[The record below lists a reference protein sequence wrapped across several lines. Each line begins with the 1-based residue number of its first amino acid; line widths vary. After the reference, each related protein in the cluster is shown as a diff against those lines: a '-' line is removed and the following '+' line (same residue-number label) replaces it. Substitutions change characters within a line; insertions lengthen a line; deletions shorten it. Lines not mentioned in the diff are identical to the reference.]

1 MESPREVHYG
11 VGVRAFLKGLLL
23 ALALPPFPLGFLAP
37 LLLVPLLKGG
47 FREGFWAGVG
57 FWGLHLFWLP
67 QSFAENFG
75 PWGAVPFLPLVLAKA
90 LSWGLL
96 FALTPN
102 VPMRIGGWVL
112 VEWLSEQGEL
122 AFPWGPLGS
131 ALVEAPG
138 RVLAAWG
145 GVYLL
150 SLLVLLFAWG
160 LRARRLWVLL
170 PWALLW
176 LLPLPPA
183 KPEAKA
189 LLVQGNI
196 NPLRKFQGELDEAV
210 YLRLTEA
217 GLRAYPEADLVVW
230 PETAVW
236 AIPSGVDRLLGP
248 RPLLTGLNLFGPNRA
263 VLYRE
268 GRVLAHY
275 DKTRLVP
282 FGERFP
288 FREALGG
295 VYAFFFRA
303 MGLGELADRVPGEKV
318 APLGPYGVLICYE
331 SAFPAVAR
339 ALAREGARVLVL
351 LTNDAW
357 FGPSYGGRQHFAL
370 GRLRAVETGRWLL
383 RAGNDG
389 ITAAID
395 PWGRVVAAI
404 PPHQEG
410 LLLAPFALREGKTPY
425 VRYGDWAVGL
435 ALTLLLLGRILGL
448 RAPGWRNR

>member
-1 MESPREVHYG
+1 MK
-11 VGVRAFLKGLLL
+11 ALALGLLL
-23 ALALPPFPLGFLAP
+23 ALTLPPFPLGFLAP
-37 LLLVPLLKGG
+37 FVLALLLKGG
-47 FREGFWAGVG
+47 FREGFWAGLG
-57 FWGLHLFWLP
+57 FWGLHLVWLP
-67 QSFAENFG
+67 QSFAQNFG

-90 LSWGLL
+90 LSFGLL

-102 VPMRIGGWVL
+102 APMRLGGWVL
-112 VEWLSEQGEL
+112 LEWLTEQGEL
-122 AFPWGPLGS
+122 AFPWGFLGY

-150 SLLVLLFAWG
+150 SLLVLLTAWG
-160 LRARRLWVLL
+160 LWAKRFWVLL
-170 PWALLW
+170 LWALLW
-176 LLPLPPA
+176 LLPLPEA
-183 KPEAKA
+183 HPEGKA

-217 GLRAYPEADLVVW
+217 GLRAHPEADLVVW

-236 AIPSGVDRLLGP
+236 RIPQEAEALLQG
-248 RPLLTGLNLFGPNRA
+248 RPLLTGLNLLGPNRA

-268 GRVLAHY
+268 GRVLGHY

-303 MGLGELADRVPGEKV
+303 MGLGDLQDRIPGEKV
-318 APLGPYGVLICYE
+318 APIGPYGVLICYE
-331 SAFPAVAR
+331 SVFPSVAR
-339 ALAREGARVLVL
+339 GLAREGARVLVL

-357 FGPSYGGRQHFAL
+357 FGPSFGGRQHFAL

-389 ITAAID
+389 ITASVD
-395 PWGRVVAAI
+395 PFGRVVAEI

-410 LLLAPFALREGKTPY
+410 FLLAPYALRTGLTPY
-425 VRYGDWAVGL
+425 ARFGDWPVGL
-435 ALTLLLLGRILGL
+435 ALTIFLLGLIL
-448 RAPGWRNR
+448 RVRPPGWRNR